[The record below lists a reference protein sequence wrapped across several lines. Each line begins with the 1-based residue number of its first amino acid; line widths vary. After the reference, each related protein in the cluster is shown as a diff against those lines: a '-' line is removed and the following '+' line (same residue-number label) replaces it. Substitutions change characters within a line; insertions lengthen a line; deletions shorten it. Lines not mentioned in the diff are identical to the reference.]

1 MNVILPSSPPAPTSD
16 ELKAQQAVIAEMH
29 GKLQE
34 NLKKAAAAEG
44 RLALIESRE
53 AALADQERLL
63 AYRLEICERREKA
76 VAVAAAEHQLFAE
89 SLQRRASELG
99 SHIADHAARLA
110 AQTPKE

>member
-1 MNVILPSSPPAPTSD
+1 
-16 ELKAQQAVIAEMH
+16 LKAQQASIAEMH
-29 GKLQE
+29 GRLQAD
-34 NLKKAAAAEG
+34 LKKAAEAQG

-63 AYRLEICERREKA
+63 SYRLEICERREKA

-110 AQTPKE
+110 AQSKDETK